1 MITFDDVTKV
11 NTKEH
16 NPNLPK
22 IPNHPYR
29 ILTVR
34 DIVYGK
40 INALL
45 NAIYEKPDI
54 DNIYLCAKDPYKAKC
69 QFFINERESTGIKI
83 YMIQKLLLSTRI
95 KSMIFTKNIEE
106 QNPNKKQ
113 KNFNCFWWCNC
124 QYA

>member
-11 NTKEH
+11 NIKEH

-54 DNIYLCAKDPYKAKC
+54 DNIYLCVKRS
-69 QFFINERESTGIKI
+69 I
-83 YMIQKLLLSTRI
+83 
-95 KSMIFTKNIEE
+95 
-106 QNPNKKQ
+106 
-113 KNFNCFWWCNC
+113 
-124 QYA
+124 